1 MSSFISFPAETPEN
15 DDPKLLSN
23 IYSKFRSITSAAS
36 SAVSGVLP
44 KERSGHSRTS
54 SRATSRVHSRTP
66 STAPSFRA
74 NDEHVRFR
82 DDSDNNSILPDS
94 LSLLDTSSVS
104 EMTPVVGREGLR
116 LNIKQPSPSVSSVNI
131 LWDGNMATPPPPAP
145 LVPPQVNRSKV
156 TRSVSTNTLRSS
168 RSSMKYHLPGYIDRD
183 GSSDSESIVSTTT
196 DGLHGAPERTSLLRA
211 GGLEK
216 QFWMKDENATECFS
230 CGKAFSTWRRKHHCR
245 ICGQIFCSAC
255 TTLLDGK
262 KFKYPGK
269 MRSCYNCMDIADRY
283 EATESDSDSEREIAE
298 SIYDNSVDVDAIE
311 ANQLHPVRYKPL
323 PTPTMAIPTTRL
335 GEGGALEIMEGSSRP
350 SSSRF
355 SNIRRSRTKSLPW
368 NSVATNGGNY
378 IQDSMEG
385 INDVSDSDH
394 AAESESED
402 EHALSLLAALQLDR
416 TAASVDP
423 NASQTSMQT
432 TMRRPRSGTN
442 RSMEPVNIA
451 REPSTSVPRIQRI
464 KKRSRSF
471 VSNKRLS
478 GRPLSRAGS
487 MHPEEVAPPSP
498 TKNHSHS
505 TVAVKGPQY
514 PTMQLNAASIRHTYK
529 FCRQLLED
537 TGVANVEEWTEA
549 LIKPVFQCCEN
560 TELDVRAEDSIDIRN
575 YIKIKR
581 VIGGAPKDTF
591 YLQGL
596 VFTSNIALK
605 GMPSEVS
612 TPRVLV
618 ITFPVE
624 YARPDG
630 VHVISI
636 NPVVAQEKEFLKKLV
651 KRIIALRPSV
661 IVSSSSVAG
670 FALQLLSK
678 SGIAVVHNVKD
689 TAIQRVSRYT
699 GADVCVS
706 KDQLAHPR
714 LGHCELFSAR
724 QYVSEG
730 VRKSYII
737 FSGCPR
743 EMGCTIVLRGPDEE
757 ALKLVVEFMV
767 YVVFNLKLETSL
779 LRDQLAMIPNKLP
792 STKDI
797 EVQEAP
803 EEPEDHQSG
812 YFNDIVRLQQSKIL
826 SSSPLVQFELPYLL
840 TSARDLEDRLVEMD
854 CKIELQKKSEG
865 LDDQQFLQLVNN
877 EMENRFKGVNLDL
890 SNLPRAGIQRIVKT
904 MADQGYQRLY
914 DQWSL
919 AKYRWE
925 LMFSNNPYMFSP
937 SVHQNLVVLY
947 SMVNIKTA
955 TPCLGPQNL
964 NMDYY
969 SESDITLGHFIENVI
984 LSARN
989 MCSEGC
995 GRPLSDHF
1003 QSYVHGHGRLNVVI
1017 EPFPCRLPGLEN
1029 QILMWSYCKI
1039 CKRAMPAFM
1048 PMSEN
1053 TWKYSFGKYL
1063 ELTFWGKKVSLR
1075 ASACPHNLYR
1085 DHIHYFGLQNM
1096 AVRFEYSEID
1106 LLEIVVPRAKTEWD
1120 VTFDIRHRLNRHA
1133 KIRDSINK
1141 FCESVMRRLL
1151 RVKVEGLTPERF
1163 EEFKTRASEL
1173 KERCETEREEAL
1185 QYLDEITRTSSP
1197 RDYLRLNA
1205 AVKYVQQLVVE
1216 WENEF
1221 TEFEQAFFPSEK
1233 DITRI
1238 TAQQLRRIFLDEKE
1252 EKEDKEEDGKGK
1264 EEDKEF
1270 NEKDNKLESKDG
1282 AEGDEKIVSEK
1293 GVESNNDSF
1302 GDESTDQSGSSK
1314 SGNGTPKPLEVEGS
1328 DTFSVV
1334 PCDDED
1340 GRPSESST
1348 KASSPVKTRSPLVTS
1363 PVLSPKSSTPTSPL
1377 SSPHVPQL
1385 SKPDDP
1391 QSDAFRER
1399 MTGIPR
1405 RTNAMNSPVA
1415 ADKSKDKSHLSRSVS
1430 PTKRSSIPILQ
1441 QLADRGM
1448 GPPHAMSVS
1457 PEKSIRSSNPNGARQ
1472 RYVNSSL
1479 ELERQLQLGRE
1490 LGSNRVSSLAK
1501 HFDQLSREFE
1511 KERAKERKLLAA
1523 SRFRALPVHSSKPIV
1538 DVYKSVQDAVEEEES
1553 ASSDDEKNKAI
1564 KVRRGSAPSI
1574 RRSSASRRGAHPKPS
1589 AMLTAPDP
1597 EPSSPEAHLSASVN
1611 KDGVT
1616 KEVVEVGEGPVTQ
1629 QTLST
1634 AVNDALSG
1642 DLHQTAER
1650 QSLMKTL
1657 ASFWAD
1663 RSATGWDALEYP
1675 LAATEHIF
1683 ADSDV
1688 IVREDEPSS
1697 LIAFCLSLPDYKE
1710 KIRVSNETE
1719 NPGTAPPEE
1728 IQVQIEEE
1736 SPLEKLMLK
1745 KTSSHL
1751 RYQFQEGS
1759 AKLSCKVFYAEQF
1772 DAFRRHCKVDEY
1784 YVQSLS
1790 RCVKWD
1796 SRGGKS
1802 GSAFLKTLD
1811 DRLVVKQLSPAELD
1825 AFLSFAPSYFDY
1837 MARAFFHDLPTVIA
1851 KLLGFYQILIRNTIT
1866 GVTVKMD
1873 VLVMENLF
1881 YQRKNLRI
1889 FDLKGSMRNRHVQQ
1903 TGKDDEVLLDENM
1916 VEYIYESPL
1925 FVREHAKKL
1934 LRTSLYNDTLF
1945 LAKMNVMDYSLVIG
1959 IDSEEKVLV
1968 VGIIDI
1974 IRTFTWDKKLE
1985 SWVKERGLVGGGAK
1999 EPTVVTPRQYKNR
2012 FREAMERYILMVP
2025 DCYCQPDQ

>member
-1 MSSFISFPAETPEN
+1 
-15 DDPKLLSN
+15 
-23 IYSKFRSITSAAS
+23 
-36 SAVSGVLP
+36 
-44 KERSGHSRTS
+44 
-54 SRATSRVHSRTP
+54 
-66 STAPSFRA
+66 
-74 NDEHVRFR
+74 
-82 DDSDNNSILPDS
+82 
-94 LSLLDTSSVS
+94 
-104 EMTPVVGREGLR
+104 
-116 LNIKQPSPSVSSVNI
+116 
-131 LWDGNMATPPPPAP
+131 
-145 LVPPQVNRSKV
+145 
-156 TRSVSTNTLRSS
+156 
-168 RSSMKYHLPGYIDRD
+168 
-183 GSSDSESIVSTTT
+183 
-196 DGLHGAPERTSLLRA
+196 
-211 GGLEK
+211 
-216 QFWMKDENATECFS
+216 
-230 CGKAFSTWRRKHHCR
+230 
-245 ICGQIFCSAC
+245 
-255 TTLLDGK
+255 
-262 KFKYPGK
+262 
-269 MRSCYNCMDIADRY
+269 MDIADRY

-298 SIYDNSVDVDAIE
+298 SIYDNSVDVE
-311 ANQLHPVRYKPL
+311 ASQLHPVRYKPL

-335 GEGGALEIMEGSSRP
+335 GEGGALEIMEGGSRP
-350 SSSRF
+350 SSSRY
-355 SNIRRSRTKSLPW
+355 SNVGRRSRTKSLPW

-378 IQDSMEG
+378 IQDSMDG
-385 INDVSDSDH
+385 INDISDSDH

-416 TAASVDP
+416 TTASVDP
-423 NASQTSMQT
+423 NASQSSMQT

-442 RSMEPVNIA
+442 RSLEPVSIS

-487 MHPEEVAPPSP
+487 LHPEEAPPPSP
-498 TKNHSHS
+498 VKVNN

-514 PTMQLNAASIRHTYK
+514 PTMQLNTASIRHTYK

-537 TGVANVEEWTEA
+537 TGVPNVEEWTEA

-605 GMPSEVS
+605 GMPTEVS
-612 TPRVLV
+612 NPRVLV
-618 ITFPVE
+618 VTFPIE
-624 YARPDG
+624 YSRPDG

-636 NPVVAQEKEFLKKLV
+636 NPVVAQEKEFLKKLC

-661 IVSSSSVAG
+661 IVSSASVAG
-670 FALQLLSK
+670 FALQLLNK
-678 SGIAVVHNVKD
+678 SGISVVHNVKE

-699 GADVCVS
+699 GGDICVS

-724 QYVSEG
+724 QYVSES

-743 EMGCTIVLRGPDEE
+743 ELGCTIVLRGPDEE

-779 LRDQLAMIPNKLP
+779 LRDQLAMIPNKPLE
-792 STKDI
+792 I
-797 EVQEAP
+797 EVQEPP
-803 EEPEDHQSG
+803 ETEEDHQSG

-826 SSSPLVQFELPYLL
+826 SSSPLVRFELPYLL

-865 LDDQQFLQLVNN
+865 LDDQQFLELVNN
-877 EMENRFKGVNLDL
+877 EMETRFKGVNLDL

-925 LMFSNNPYMFSP
+925 LMFSNNQYMFSP

-989 MCSEGC
+989 LCSEGC

-1017 EPFPCRLPGLEN
+1017 EPFACRLPGLEN

-1120 VTFDIRHRLNRHA
+1120 VTFDIRHRLNRYA

-1185 QYLDEITRTSSP
+1185 QYLDEITRGSSP

-1238 TAQQLRRIFLDEKE
+1238 TAQQLRRIFLDEKD
-1252 EKEDKEEDGKGK
+1252 EKEDKEEDKGK

-1270 NEKDNKLESKDG
+1270 NEKSGVKD
-1282 AEGDEKIVSEK
+1282 K
-1293 GVESNNDSF
+1293 
-1302 GDESTDQSGSSK
+1302 SK
-1314 SGNGTPKPLEVEGS
+1314 SVQTSGAATPLEIEGS
-1328 DTFSVV
+1328 DTLSVV
-1334 PCDDED
+1334 PMDDDTE
-1340 GRPSESST
+1340 ESS
-1348 KASSPVKTRSPLVTS
+1348 SSPVKTRSPVVTS
-1363 PVLSPKSSTPTSPL
+1363 PVVSPITTTPSSPDTSPRV
-1377 SSPHVPQL
+1377 SAVTSPTIPNLAQ
-1385 SKPDDP
+1385 PEDP

-1405 RTNAMNSPVA
+1405 RSALSSPV
-1415 ADKSKDKSHLSRSVS
+1415 ADKSKEKVHLSRSVS

-1448 GPPHAMSVS
+1448 GPQAMSVS
-1457 PEKSIRSSNPNGARQ
+1457 PEKTIRSNPSLRQ
-1472 RYVNSSL
+1472 RYVNSSI

-1538 DVYKSVQDAVEEEES
+1538 DVYKSVEAAVEEEES
-1553 ASSDDEKNKAI
+1553 ASSEDEKNKAT
-1564 KVRRGSAPSI
+1564 KNGSLPGT
-1574 RRSSASRRGAHPKPS
+1574 RKSSGSRRAAVKPS
-1589 AMLTAPDP
+1589 ALLCAPDP
-1597 EPSSPEAHLSASVN
+1597 EPSSPEAHISASVQ
-1611 KDGVT
+1611 KDGIT
-1616 KEVVEVGEGPVTQ
+1616 KEVVEVEGGPVTQ
-1629 QTLST
+1629 QAITT

-1719 NPGTAPPEE
+1719 NPGANPAEE
-1728 IQVQIEEE
+1728 IQVQVEEE

-1959 IDSEEKVLV
+1959 IDEKEKVLV

-2025 DCYCQPDQ
+2025 E

>member
-1 MSSFISFPAETPEN
+1 
-15 DDPKLLSN
+15 
-23 IYSKFRSITSAAS
+23 
-36 SAVSGVLP
+36 
-44 KERSGHSRTS
+44 
-54 SRATSRVHSRTP
+54 
-66 STAPSFRA
+66 
-74 NDEHVRFR
+74 
-82 DDSDNNSILPDS
+82 
-94 LSLLDTSSVS
+94 
-104 EMTPVVGREGLR
+104 
-116 LNIKQPSPSVSSVNI
+116 
-131 LWDGNMATPPPPAP
+131 
-145 LVPPQVNRSKV
+145 
-156 TRSVSTNTLRSS
+156 
-168 RSSMKYHLPGYIDRD
+168 
-183 GSSDSESIVSTTT
+183 
-196 DGLHGAPERTSLLRA
+196 
-211 GGLEK
+211 
-216 QFWMKDENATECFS
+216 
-230 CGKAFSTWRRKHHCR
+230 
-245 ICGQIFCSAC
+245 
-255 TTLLDGK
+255 
-262 KFKYPGK
+262 
-269 MRSCYNCMDIADRY
+269 MDIADRY

-298 SIYDNSVDVDAIE
+298 SIYDNSVDVE
-311 ANQLHPVRYKPL
+311 ASQLHPVRYKPL

-335 GEGGALEIMEGSSRP
+335 GEGGALEISMEGGSRP
-350 SSSRF
+350 SSSRY
-355 SNIRRSRTKSLPW
+355 SNIRRGRTKSLPW

-378 IQDSMEG
+378 IQDSLDGNNE
-385 INDVSDSDH
+385 VTDSDE
-394 AAESESED
+394 AAESDSED

-416 TAASVDP
+416 TVTVVDP
-423 NASQTSMQT
+423 NASQTS
-432 TMRRPRSGTN
+432 MRRPRSGTN
-442 RSMEPVNIA
+442 RSLEPVTVV
-451 REPSTSVPRIQRI
+451 RETSTSAPRIQRI

-478 GRPLSRAGS
+478 GRPLSRSGS
-487 MHPEEVAPPSP
+487 IHPEEVPPPSP
-498 TKNHSHS
+498 IKCAQPLQQLQQQQQMLT
-505 TVAVKGPQY
+505 TTKGPQY
-514 PTMQLNAASIRHTYK
+514 PTMQLNTASIHHTYK

-537 TGVANVEEWTEA
+537 TGIENVEEWTEA
-549 LIKPVFQCCEN
+549 LIQPVFQCCEN

-581 VIGGAPKDTF
+581 VIGGSPRDTF

-596 VFTSNIALK
+596 VFTSNIAIK
-605 GMPSEVS
+605 GMPTEVEN
-612 TPRVLV
+612 PRVLV

-624 YARPDG
+624 YSRPDG
-630 VHVISI
+630 LHVISI

-651 KRIIALRPSV
+651 KRIVALRPLV
-661 IVSSSSVAG
+661 VVSSAAVAG

-678 SGIAVVHNVKD
+678 AGISVVHNVKD

-724 QYVSEG
+724 QYVCDG
-730 VRKSYII
+730 MRKSYII
-737 FSGCPR
+737 FSGCAR
-743 EMGCTIVLRGPDEE
+743 ELGCTIVLRGPDEHVLGG
-757 ALKLVVEFMV
+757 LKLVVEFMV

-779 LRDQLAMIPNKLP
+779 LRDQLAMIPNTSSSAVSAIK
-792 STKDI
+792 
-797 EVQEAP
+797 P
-803 EEPEDHQSG
+803 EDGYEDHQTG

-826 SSSPLVQFELPYLL
+826 SSSPLVRFELPYLL

-854 CKIELQKKSEG
+854 CNIELQKKSEG
-865 LDDQQFLQLVNN
+865 LDDTQFLELVNK
-877 EMENRFKGVNLDL
+877 EMDSRFRGVDLDL
-890 SNLPRAGIQRIVKT
+890 SNLPRSAIQRIIKT

-925 LMFSNNPYMFSP
+925 LMFAQSPYMFSP

-989 MCSEGC
+989 QCSEGC

-1017 EPFPCRLPGLEN
+1017 EPFACRLPGLEN

-1085 DHIHYFGLQNM
+1085 DHIQYFGLQNM
-1096 AVRFEYSEID
+1096 AVRFEYSPID

-1120 VTFDIRHRLNRHA
+1120 VTFDIRHRLVRYV

-1163 EEFKTRASEL
+1163 EEFKTRAQEL
-1173 KERCETEREEAL
+1173 KSRCEAEREQAL
-1185 QYLDEITRTSSP
+1185 QYLDEITRGSSP

-1205 AVKYVQQLVVE
+1205 AVKNVQQLVVE

-1238 TAQQLRRIFLDEKE
+1238 TAQQLRRIFLDKDGDEDEKVEEIDPAEEVEKGEKE
-1252 EKEDKEEDGKGK
+1252 QFKDYEGAAADHGDGHGEDDGHGHASSGP
-1264 EEDKEF
+1264 
-1270 NEKDNKLESKDG
+1270 NL
-1282 AEGDEKIVSEK
+1282 
-1293 GVESNNDSF
+1293 
-1302 GDESTDQSGSSK
+1302 STDNPDSSVTVTDVTDCEPHVSGTT
-1314 SGNGTPKPLEVEGS
+1314 TPPTTGI
-1328 DTFSVV
+1328 
-1334 PCDDED
+1334 PA
-1340 GRPSESST
+1340 SST
-1348 KASSPVKTRSPLVTS
+1348 ASALATAVPDDGSETPSTPNL
-1363 PVLSPKSSTPTSPL
+1363 LSPRNGDPFSPTLFAPS
-1377 SSPHVPQL
+1377 
-1385 SKPDDP
+1385 DP

-1405 RTNAMNSPVA
+1405 RSTPMQSPGSVA
-1415 ADKSKDKSHLSRSVS
+1415 DKKADKSQLSRSVS
-1430 PTKRSSIPILQ
+1430 PTKRSAIPILQ

-1448 GPPHAMSVS
+1448 GPQAMSVS
-1457 PEKSIRSSNPNGARQ
+1457 PEKTIRNQPTSALRQ

-1538 DVYKSVQDAVEEEES
+1538 DVYKSVEAAVEEEES
-1553 ASSDDEKNKAI
+1553 ASSEDERRVKRIKSNKPVKIVDSTSSSSSNAL
-1564 KVRRGSAPSI
+1564 GGNSANLVGKPGL
-1574 RRSSASRRGAHPKPS
+1574 SSSSHSP
-1589 AMLTAPDP
+1589 LTAPDP
-1597 EPSSPEAHLSASVN
+1597 DPTSPEAAISASVQ
-1611 KDGVT
+1611 KDGII
-1616 KEVVEVGEGPVTQ
+1616 KETEGPVTQ
-1629 QTLST
+1629 QAITT

-1710 KIRVSNETE
+1710 KIRVSNESE
-1719 NPGTAPPEE
+1719 EASVPESSEETAKADED
-1728 IQVQIEEE
+1728 

-1796 SRGGKS
+1796 TRGGKS

-1985 SWVKERGLVGGGAK
+1985 SWVKERGLVGGGSK

-2025 DCYCQPDQ
+2025 E